1 MGSVGAMQKGSFDRY
16 SQEET
21 KNAKKL
27 VAEGVEGMVPY
38 KGKIED
44 VAYQLVGGLKSSM
57 GTLVI
62 KRLRKCKATVNLS
75 LFQKQEPVKVMSTM
89 SLCNNVSNHH

>member
-27 VAEGVEGMVPY
+27 VAEGVEGMVPF
-38 KGKIED
+38 KGNTED
-44 VAYQLVGGLKSSM
+44 VVHMIKCILSSSFTTGSTFYVNGG
-57 GTLVI
+57 
-62 KRLRKCKATVNLS
+62 
-75 LFQKQEPVKVMSTM
+75 EYMS
-89 SLCNNVSNHH
+89 